1 MKEDIVHVPVLLRE
15 VLSYFS
21 PEPNKVFIDGTVG
34 QGGHAEELLHV
45 LPEVR
50 LLAIDRDPHNLAI
63 AKDRLADY
71 TDAVIFVSDSYAN
84 IKKITY
90 DTEFSQVDGILLD
103 LGYSSYH
110 VEDPSRGFSFMAEGV
125 LDMRYNPRG
134 NGLSAKDIV
143 NQWNEDELAEIF
155 RKYGEERQA
164 RRIAQLIISA
174 RQQQEIE
181 TTTQLADIV
190 ASGIR
195 RTGRTHPATKIF
207 QALRIAVNNELG
219 ELESAL
225 PDFVDC
231 LKPGGRFAIISFH
244 SLEDRIVK
252 QFFKSRDD
260 LTVLTKK
267 PVVPTETETKT
278 NPRARSAKLRVAEKK

>member
-1 MKEDIVHVPVLLRE
+1 MNEDIVHVPVLLHE
-15 VLSYFS
+15 VLENLKL
-21 PEPNKVFIDGTVG
+21 EPNKVFIDGTVG
-34 QGGHAEELLHV
+34 QGGHAEELLRV

-50 LLAIDRDPHNLAI
+50 LLAIDRDPHNLAV
-63 AKDRLADY
+63 AKNRLVDY
-71 TDAVIFVSDSYAN
+71 TDAVIFVCDSYAN
-84 IKKITY
+84 IKQITY
-90 DTEFSQVDGILLD
+90 GTEFTQVDGILLD

-110 VEDPSRGFSFMAEGV
+110 VEDASRGFSFMAEGI
-125 LDMRYNPRG
+125 LDMRYNPEG
-134 NGLSAKDIV
+134 EGMTAKEIV
-143 NQWNEDELAEIF
+143 NQWDEDELAKIF

-190 ASGIR
+190 ARGIR

-219 ELESAL
+219 ELERAL
-225 PDFVDC
+225 PDLVDC
-231 LKPGGRFAIISFH
+231 LKPGGRLTIISFH

-252 QFFKSRDD
+252 QFMKSRDD

-267 PVVPTETETKT
+267 PVIPTEAETKT
-278 NPRARSAKLRVAEKK
+278 NPRARSAKLRVAEKQ